1 MFNENEILPKE
12 IDYAKVGFKC
22 GLEIHRRMK
31 GEKLFC
37 RCSSNL
43 DETEKANFLFS
54 VRRLLHISKSEEN
67 TIDRAAIEEIKKGKY
82 YIYNVYDKGV
92 CLVDLDEFPPLTPK
106 NDVINKAIITSLMF
120 NCYIPNEVLFMRKIV
135 LDGSNTTGF
144 QRTGIVGIE
153 GYINTSKG
161 IVGIKTICLEEE
173 SAQIIEKDETKT
185 VYDLRRLGIPLI
197 EIATSPDIKDDKHAK
212 EVALKIGNMLKIT
225 GFYQRGLGSIRQDIN
240 ISIKDG
246 CRVEIKGLQDI
257 EMIEEVVRKE
267 VMRQISLLNLREK
280 LRNYKLDFSEVIDV
294 TSYFKETSS
303 KLFRN
308 RKVYCFSI
316 NKGRGLFK
324 VKITPTRTLGN
335 EIAGYVKIKTPAK
348 GFIHTDE
355 DMNKYGIENEVNRVY
370 ANNFSTDDLLVFVIG
385 NRLLAEKV
393 KETIK
398 EYLDSLVKYG
408 LRDETRKVLEN
419 GDTTYLRP
427 LPGAARMYPET
438 DVPPIQI
445 TKERI
450 ENLKKMIP
458 KSIEE
463 IKEHL
468 KSKGLNE
475 ELIKQFLESKYL
487 DMYIEDKEFFENKLK
502 EKISCLL
509 NIVKDVERKYN
520 LDVYSHTPYVKDA
533 LNLYTKD
540 VISKESLIYIL
551 KESHTK
557 NISPSTIVDKENLYK
572 ISKEKILEEIK
583 KEKPKN
589 LKDAIEKIKK
599 RHGLRVDTKDI
610 VEVFNQV
617 IK

>member
-1 MFNENEILPKE
+1 MFKENEVLPQK
-12 IDYAKVGFKC
+12 IDYSRVGFKC

-54 VRRLLHISKSEEN
+54 VKRILHISKSEEN
-67 TIDRAAIEEIKKGKY
+67 TIDKAAVEEIKKGKY

-106 NDVINKAIITSLMF
+106 EEIINKAIITSLMF
-120 NCYIPNEVLFMRKIV
+120 NCYIPNELLFMRKIV

-153 GYINTSKG
+153 GYIRTSKG

-225 GFYQRGLGSIRQDIN
+225 GFYQRGLGSIRQDLN
-240 ISIKDG
+240 ISIRDG

-267 VMRQISLLNLREK
+267 VIRQISLLNLREK
-280 LRNYKLDFSEVIDV
+280 LKNYKFDFSRVVDV
-294 TSYFKETSS
+294 TSHFKETNS
-303 KLFRN
+303 KLFKN
-308 RKVYCFSI
+308 KKVYCFSL
-316 NKGRGLFK
+316 NKCKGLFK

-335 EIAGYVKIKTPAK
+335 ELAGYVKIKTPAK

-355 DMNKYGIENEVNRVY
+355 NVNKYGIESEINSVY
-370 ANNFSTDDLLVFVIG
+370 ANNFSTNDLLVFVVG
-385 NRLLAEKV
+385 DKSLAEKV
-393 KETIK
+393 KDTIK
-398 EYLDSLVKYG
+398 EYFDSLIREG
-408 LRDETRKVLEN
+408 LKNETRKVLEN

-438 DVPPIQI
+438 DVPPIRI
-445 TKERI
+445 TKEKI
-450 ENLKKMIP
+450 EKLKKMVP

-475 ELIKQFLESKYL
+475 ELINQFLESKYL

-509 NIVKDVERKYN
+509 NIVKDVERKYK
-520 LDVYSHTPYVKDA
+520 LDISSHISYIKDA
-533 LNLYTKD
+533 LNLYVEE
-540 VISKESLIYIL
+540 VISKESLVYVL
-551 KESHTK
+551 KESYTK
-557 NISPSTIVDKENLYK
+557 NIKPTTIVDKENLYK
-572 ISKEKILEEIK
+572 ISKEKITEEIK

-599 RHGLRVDTKDI
+599 KYSLRVDTKDI
-610 VEVFNQV
+610 AEVFRQV
-617 IK
+617 VK